1 MVANTSNCAPE
12 LRIEPEKKRRCDL
25 EIDKP
30 KPRLRDLFSRSR
42 IASVLRAVEEAGER
56 HDELLGMTPD

>member
-1 MVANTSNCAPE
+1 MVANTIHRAPE
-12 LRIEPEKKRRCDL
+12 LSLEPEKKGSCHL

-30 KPRLRDLFSRSR
+30 KSRIRDLFSRSR
-42 IASVLRAVEEAGER
+42 FASVIRAVEEAGER